1 MVFNTEL
8 SIKDSIEAML
18 KEDIFCALLW
28 DTELNKF
35 IGIFTIRDFLNL
47 FKVIYEKTTNLMEGS
62 HKFTSFKQLASHLF
76 QRNSIDLNE
85 LDIIMEI
92 HENSSKKNSDSKS
105 VSDNSIQNPMN
116 IDEEF
121 PNYFNKQMN
130 TFNDFF
136 KIFEYININDYI
148 SDILPVIIFYFI
160 LFTLFKSLG

>member
-1 MVFNTEL
+1 LVFNTEL
-8 SIKDSIEAML
+8 SIKDSVEAML

-47 FKVIYEKTTNLMEGS
+47 FKVIFEKTTNLMEGNP
-62 HKFTSFKQLASHLF
+62 KFSSYKQLASHLF

-92 HENSSKKNSDSKS
+92 NENSSKKNSDSKS
-105 VSDNSIQNPMN
+105 VSDNSNPNQNPMN
-116 IDEEF
+116 IDEEI

-148 SDILPVIIFYFI
+148 SDILPVLIYSFY
-160 LFTLFKSLG
+160 LF

>member
-8 SIKDSIEAML
+8 SIKDSVEAML

-47 FKVIYEKTTNLMEGS
+47 FKVIFEKTTNLMEGNP
-62 HKFTSFKQLASHLF
+62 KFSSYKQLASHLF

-92 HENSSKKNSDSKS
+92 NENSSKKNSDSKS
-105 VSDNSIQNPMN
+105 VSDNSNPNQNPMN
-116 IDEEF
+116 IDEEI

-148 SDILPVIIFYFI
+148 SDILPVLIYSFY
-160 LFTLFKSLG
+160 LF